1 MTETQ
6 LFLTLKVIFFNNLPF
21 FSDDVDGNNMV
32 DLEDKNRSETP
43 PPSYD
48 EALAINIQPPEN
60 PLHPPDGATSNNIP

>member
-1 MTETQ
+1 
-6 LFLTLKVIFFNNLPF
+6 
-21 FSDDVDGNNMV
+21 MV

-60 PLHPPDGATSNNIP
+60 PLHPTDGATSNNIPN

>member
-1 MTETQ
+1 M
-6 LFLTLKVIFFNNLPF
+6 FFNNLPF

-60 PLHPPDGATSNNIP
+60 PLHPTDGATSNNIPN